1 MLLVLFVRQ
10 ASLRGLSQNYS
21 IDVKKFALLKL
32 FLGEQGLL
40 IFLWSFSFSST
51 CGLSKPVTQSV
62 SE

>member
-40 IFLWSFSFSST
+40 IFLWSFS
-51 CGLSKPVTQSV
+51 
-62 SE
+62 